1 MDIPVSIIAPHLL
14 FIHSEALLDPSVMA
28 GIIATFILLLV
39 SALIAAAEVGFFSLV
54 PAQIETL
61 KNTYTPTSQRVLLLL
76 EKPKKLLATI
86 VVAHNLVNVGVIV
99 ISETIFHQLFDFD
112 TNPTLGFVVQVVMVT
127 FLILL
132 IGEVIPKI
140 YSTQNALK
148 TAIRLV
154 YPVTLLQKLLW
165 PLSSVLIYFTSIID
179 SRIKKRG
186 HNISVDD
193 LSHALELTSNEH
205 TPEQEQKILKG
216 IVEFGNTEVRQVMK
230 ARMDVVSF
238 DVELNFEELIAKIV
252 ESGFSR
258 VPVFKDSLDNVLGIL
273 YIKDLLAHLGAAKD
287 YDWKVLMRPALFVPE
302 NKKIDDLMKEFQA
315 KKNHLAVVVDEYGG
329 TCGIVTLEDIIEEVV
344 GDIKD
349 EFDEDELTYSKLDD
363 FNFVFEGKILLND
376 LYRVLEID
384 ADEFEDVKGES
395 DTLAGFILELSGK
408 IPHKFEKIKHRD
420 FIFEIES
427 VDKRRIKRVKVTLP
441 QREKRDIEDDEPRLF
456 NNKLS
461 SVLLV
466 LGLVSLLS
474 SSCESEFTP
483 KPKGYFR
490 IDFPEKEYKKL
501 VTECPFS
508 FDIPKYSTV
517 IPYVGAQQEKC
528 WMNLD
533 FPSYHA
539 KIHFSYF
546 ELKQDLNK
554 HLEDSRSLAY
564 KHTVKADGIE
574 ETPFMNPLKKV
585 YGLVY
590 SISGNAASE
599 LQFYITDSTSHFV
612 RGALYFNASPNSD
625 STAPVLRFI
634 RADVTRMIESFEW
647 NTGVQDRFLRVREEG
662 TYEVTATTK
671 GGCRL
676 TTSITVR
683 VIPCT

>member
-1 MDIPVSIIAPHLL
+1 MQKLYLCNKRKSKLHRLDIPVSNLIPSLL
-14 FIHSEALLDPSVMA
+14 FLRSEVLLEPGVLAGLIAVIALLS
-28 GIIATFILLLV
+28 V
-39 SALIAAAEVGFFSLV
+39 SAVIAAAEVGFFSLV
-54 PAQIETL
+54 PAQIELL
-61 KNTYTPTSQRVLLLL
+61 KSTYTPSSQRVIQLL

-99 ISETIFHQLFDFD
+99 LSETLFHELFDF
-112 TNPTLGFVVQVVMVT
+112 TANPTLRFIIQVVIVT

-148 TAIRLV
+148 TANRLV
-154 YPVTLLQKLLW
+154 YPLVFTQKLLW
-165 PLSSVLIYFTSIID
+165 PLSSVLIFFTSLIE
-179 SRIKKRG
+179 SRIKLKG

-216 IVEFGNTEVRQVMK
+216 IVEFGNTEVRQIMK
-230 ARMDVVSF
+230 ARMDVVAF
-238 DVELNFEELIAKIV
+238 DVHLNFKELIAKIV

-258 VPVFKDSLDNVLGIL
+258 VPVYKDSLDNILGIL
-273 YIKDLLAHLGAAKD
+273 YIKDLLAHLDAPED
-287 YDWKVLMRPALFVPE
+287 FDWKALIRPALFVPE

-329 TCGIVTLEDIIEEVV
+329 TFGIVTLEDIIEEVV

-349 EFDEDELTYSKLDD
+349 EFDEEELTYSKLDD
-363 FNFVFEGKILLND
+363 RNYVFEGKILLND
-376 LYRVLEID
+376 LYRVLDID
-384 ADEFEDVKGES
+384 ADEFEAVKGES

-408 IPHKFEKIKHRD
+408 IPQKFEKIKHRD
-420 FIFEIES
+420 FVFEIES

-441 QREKRDIEDDEPRLF
+441 PGAKRAEQSDEPRLF
-456 NNKLS
+456 NSKNTGFLMF
-461 SVLLV
+461 LLAGT
-466 LGLVSLLS
+466 LIF

-490 IDFPEKEYKKL
+490 IDFPQKEY
-501 VTECPFS
+501 VNYSSDCPFS
-508 FDIPKYSTV
+508 FELPKYSSAV
-517 IPYVGAQQEKC
+517 PYSGAQQEKC

-533 FPSYHA
+533 FPKYKA
-539 KIHFSYF
+539 KIHLSYF
-546 ELKQDLNK
+546 DIKEDLNK

-574 ETPFMNPLKKV
+574 ETPFINPVKKV

-590 SISGNAASE
+590 SISGNAASS
-599 LQFYITDSTSHFV
+599 LQFYITDSSSHFL

-625 STAPVLRFI
+625 STAPVLKFI
-634 RADVTRMIESFEW
+634 KADVTHLIETFEW
-647 NTGVQDRFLRVREEG
+647 
-662 TYEVTATTK
+662 K
-671 GGCRL
+671 
-676 TTSITVR
+676 
-683 VIPCT
+683 

>member
-1 MDIPVSIIAPHLL
+1 MDIPVSIFNSNLL
-14 FIHSEALLDPSVMA
+14 FLRSEVLFEPSTLT
-28 GIIATFILLLV
+28 GLIAVLVLLLI
-39 SALIAAAEVGFFSLV
+39 SAIIAAAEVGFFSLV
-54 PAQIETL
+54 PSQIEVL
-61 KNTYTPTSQRVLLLL
+61 KNNYTPASQRVILLL

-86 VVAHNLVNVGVIV
+86 VVAHNLVNVGVII
-99 ISETIFHQLFDFD
+99 ISETIFHNLFDFSA
-112 TNPTLGFVVQVVMVT
+112 NPTLGFLIQVVIVT

-148 TAIRLV
+148 TATRLV
-154 YPVTLLQKLLW
+154 YPVVALQKLLW
-165 PLSSVLIYFTSIID
+165 PLSSVLIYLTSIID

-216 IVEFGNTEVRQVMK
+216 IVEFGNTEVRQIMK
-230 ARMDVVSF
+230 ARMDVIAFELS
-238 DVELNFEELIAKIV
+238 LNFEELIAKIV

-258 VPVFKDSLDNVLGIL
+258 VPVYKESLDNVLGIL
-273 YIKDLLAHLGAAKD
+273 YIKDMLAHLDKSAD
-287 YDWKVLMRPALFVPE
+287 FDWTTLMRPAFFVPE

-349 EFDEDELTYSKLDD
+349 EFDEEELTYSKLDD
-363 FNFVFEGKILLND
+363 ENYVFEGKILLND

-384 ADEFEDVKGES
+384 AEEFEAVKGDS

-408 IPHKFEKIKHRD
+408 IPQKFEKIKHRD

-427 VDKRRIKRVKVTLP
+427 VDKRRIKRVKITLP
-441 QREKRDIEDDEPRLF
+441 KRENKIEEGTSSNIF
-456 NNKLS
+456 INKAN
-461 SVLLV
+461 
-466 LGLVSLLS
+466 SLLIFCFTAS
-474 SSCESEFTP
+474 LLFSACDSEFTP

-490 IDFPEKEYKKL
+490 IDFPEKKYSSLE
-501 VTECPFS
+501 TDCPFS
-508 FDIPKYSTV
+508 FDIPQYCKA
-517 IPYVGAQQEKC
+517 IPYKGSQEENC

-533 FPSYHA
+533 FHNYNT
-539 KIHFSYF
+539 KIHLSYF
-546 ELKQDLNK
+546 DLKNDLNK

-574 ETPFMNPLKKV
+574 ETPFMNPIKKV

-590 SISGNAASE
+590 SISGNAASG
-599 LQFYITDSTSHFV
+599 LQFYVTDSTKHFI
-612 RGALYFNASPNSD
+612 RGALYFNSSPNSD
-625 STAPVLRFI
+625 STAPVLKFI
-634 RADVTRMIESFEW
+634 KSDVTHLIESFEW
-647 NTGVQDRFLRVREEG
+647 
-662 TYEVTATTK
+662 K
-671 GGCRL
+671 
-676 TTSITVR
+676 
-683 VIPCT
+683 

>member
-1 MDIPVSIIAPHLL
+1 MDIPVSNLIAPLL
-14 FIHSEALLDPSVMA
+14 FLRSEVLLQPGVLAGLLAIFALLSVSS
-28 GIIATFILLLV
+28 V
-39 SALIAAAEVGFFSLV
+39 IAAAEVGFFSLV
-54 PAQIETL
+54 PAQIELL
-61 KNTYTPTSQRVLLLL
+61 KNTYTPSSQRVIQLL

-99 ISETIFHQLFDFD
+99 LSETIFHEVFDFSAE
-112 TNPTLGFVVQVVMVT
+112 PLLGFIIQVVIVT

-148 TAIRLV
+148 TANRLV
-154 YPVTLLQKLLW
+154 YPLVFTQKLLW
-165 PLSSVLIYFTSIID
+165 PLSSVLIYFTSLIE
-179 SRIKKRG
+179 SRIKLKG

-216 IVEFGNTEVRQVMK
+216 IVEFGNTEVRQIMK
-230 ARMDVVSF
+230 ARMDVVAF
-238 DVELNFEELIAKIV
+238 DVHLDFKALIAKIV

-258 VPVFKDSLDNVLGIL
+258 VPVYSDSLDNILGIL
-273 YIKDLLAHLGAAKD
+273 YIKDLLAHLD
-287 YDWKVLMRPALFVPE
+287 EPVDFDWKTLIRPALFVPE

-329 TCGIVTLEDIIEEVV
+329 TFGIVTLEDIIEEVV

-363 FNFVFEGKILLND
+363 LNYVFEGKILLND
-376 LYRVLEID
+376 LYRVLDID

-420 FIFEIES
+420 FVFEIES
-427 VDKRRIKRVKVTLP
+427 VDKRRIKRVKITLP
-441 QREKRDIEDDEPRLF
+441 ARAKKSEQSDEPRLF
-456 NNKLS
+456 NTKNSNLLLLLLCS
-461 SVLLV
+461 SFLF
-466 LGLVSLLS
+466 

-490 IDFPEKEYKKL
+490 IDFPKKDY
-501 VTECPFS
+501 VTYNTACPFS
-508 FDIPKYSTV
+508 FELPTYCNAL
-517 IPYVGAQQEKC
+517 PYAGAQQEKC

-533 FPSYHA
+533 FPKYRA
-539 KIHFSYF
+539 KIHLSYF
-546 ELKQDLNK
+546 DIKDDLTK

-574 ETPFMNPLKKV
+574 ETPFLNPVKKV

-590 SISGNAASE
+590 SISGNAASS
-599 LQFYITDSTSHFV
+599 LQFYITDSTTHFV
-612 RGALYFNASPNSD
+612 RGALYFTASPNCD
-625 STAPVLRFI
+625 STAPVLKFI
-634 RADVTRMIESFEW
+634 KADVTRMIETFEW
-647 NTGVQDRFLRVREEG
+647 KN
-662 TYEVTATTK
+662 
-671 GGCRL
+671 
-676 TTSITVR
+676 
-683 VIPCT
+683 

>member
-1 MDIPVSIIAPHLL
+1 MIAGLITVL
-14 FIHSEALLDPSVMA
+14 
-28 GIIATFILLLV
+28 ILLLI

-54 PAQIETL
+54 PSQIDQL
-61 KNTYTPTSQRVLLLL
+61 KNTYTPASQRVILLL

-86 VVAHNLVNVGVIV
+86 VVAHNLVNVGVII
-99 ISETIFHQLFDFD
+99 ISETIFHNLFDFSA
-112 TNPTLGFVVQVVMVT
+112 NPTLGFLIQVVIVT

-140 YSTQNALK
+140 YSTQNAAK

-154 YPVTLLQKLLW
+154 YPLVVLQKLLW
-165 PLSSVLIYFTSIID
+165 PLSSVLIYLTSIID
-179 SRIKKRG
+179 SRIKHRG

-216 IVEFGNTEVRQVMK
+216 IVEFGNTEVRQIMK
-230 ARMDVVSF
+230 ARLDVVAF
-238 DVELNFEELIAKIV
+238 DVNLNFEELIANIV

-258 VPVFKDSLDNVLGIL
+258 VPVYKESLDNVLGIL
-273 YIKDLLAHLGAAKD
+273 YIKDMLVHLDASAD
-287 YDWKVLMRPALFVPE
+287 FDWKILMRPAFFVPE

-349 EFDEDELTYSKLDD
+349 EFDEEELTYSKLDD
-363 FNFVFEGKILLND
+363 LNFVFEGKILLND
-376 LYRVLEID
+376 LYRVLQID
-384 ADEFEDVKGES
+384 AKEFEEVKGES
-395 DTLAGFILELSGK
+395 DTLAGFILELAGK
-408 IPHKFEKIKHRD
+408 IPQKFEKIKHRG
-420 FIFEIES
+420 FVFEIES
-427 VDKRRIKRVKVTLP
+427 VDKRRIKRVKITLTNLAKNKGDVN
-441 QREKRDIEDDEPRLF
+441 ETILF
-456 NNKLS
+456 SNKAT
-461 SVLLV
+461 VLFPFILAT
-466 LGLVSLLS
+466 LLLF

-490 IDFPEKEYKKL
+490 IDFPTKKYKQL
-501 VTECPFS
+501 DMECPFS
-508 FDIPKYSTV
+508 FEIPEYCKAIAYNGNQ
-517 IPYVGAQQEKC
+517 YERC

-533 FPSYHA
+533 FTNYNA
-539 KIHFSYF
+539 KIHISYF
-546 ELKQDLNK
+546 DIKNDLSK

-574 ETPFMNPLKKV
+574 EMPFMNPVKKV

-590 SISGNAASE
+590 SISGNAASS

-625 STAPVLRFI
+625 STAPVLKFI
-634 RADVTRMIESFEW
+634 SADVTKMIETFEW
-647 NTGVQDRFLRVREEG
+647 
-662 TYEVTATTK
+662 K
-671 GGCRL
+671 
-676 TTSITVR
+676 
-683 VIPCT
+683 